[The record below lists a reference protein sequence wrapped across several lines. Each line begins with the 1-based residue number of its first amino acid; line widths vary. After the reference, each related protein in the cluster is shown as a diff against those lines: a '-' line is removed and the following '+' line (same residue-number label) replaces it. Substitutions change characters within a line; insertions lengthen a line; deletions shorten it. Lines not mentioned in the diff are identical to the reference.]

1 MKYFKRSFFKKTSD
15 GWYPCYKIEKDARH
29 SEGLVE
35 VIFTKLIDGM
45 YRVCIWG
52 ADDFGMERD
61 FEVYLEAKEIFNTLA
76 NKEIITI
83 SELKKLEFNRF

>member
-1 MKYFKRSFFKKTSD
+1 
-15 GWYPCYKIEKDARH
+15 
-29 SEGLVE
+29 
-35 VIFTKLIDGM
+35 M

>member
-15 GWYPCYKIEKDARH
+15 DWYPCYKIEKDARH

-61 FEVYLEAKEIFNTLA
+61 FKEEYDAWNIFLLV
-76 NKEIITI
+76 I
-83 SELKKLEFNRF
+83 KLEDVTFNKLKELGFYYA